1 MCNDYAR
8 EIELGRVLKAFKE
21 LEHLPPFAWHEGRT
35 PNDIAPQPHIKISD
49 KGFVTKLE
57 GKNLVGDMVKWAWK
71 TPAGKPVF
79 NFVSE
84 GRDFSQTQRVAILA
98 TSFYEYTTPKIA
110 KGKLKDQH
118 QFTVRGEEWFW
129 VAGIVKRDCFA
140 MLTTEPGPDVKPYH
154 DRQICVLKPKD
165 GMDWLSLSRPEI
177 ELLKPLPKGTL
188 EHRQTRKNGVD
199 L

>member
-8 EIELGRVLKAFKE
+8 EIELGRVLKAIKE
-21 LEHLPPFAWHEGRT
+21 MERVPPFAWQGGNT
-35 PNDIAPQPHIKISD
+35 PNDIAPQAHIKISD
-49 KGFVTKLE
+49 KGFVAKLE
-57 GKNLVGDMVKWAWK
+57 GKDLVGDMVKWAWK
-71 TPAGKPVF
+71 TPSGKPVF

-84 GRDFSQTQRVAILA
+84 KRDFSKSERCLILA
-98 TSFYEYTTPKIA
+98 TSFYEYIQPEQGKM
-110 KGKLKDQH
+110 KLKDQH
-118 QFTVRGEEWFW
+118 CFTMRDEEWFW
-129 VAGIVKRDCFA
+129 VAGIIKQGCFA

-154 DRQICVLKPKD
+154 DRQICLLKPQS
-165 GMDWLSLSRPEI
+165 GIDWLKLSRPES

>member
-8 EIELGRVLKAFKE
+8 EIELGRVLKALKE
-21 LEHLPPFAWHEGRT
+21 MEHVPPFAWKGGAT
-35 PNDIAPQPHIKISD
+35 PNDIAPQPHVKISD
-49 KGFVTKLE
+49 KGFVATLD
-57 GKNLVGDMVKWAWK
+57 GKHFVGDMVKWAWK

-84 GRDFSQTQRVAILA
+84 NRDFSQTQRVLILA
-98 TSFYEYTTPKIA
+98 TSFYEYTTPIIA

-118 QFTVRGEEWFW
+118 QFTMRGEEWFW
-129 VAGIVKRDCFA
+129 VAGIVKQGCFA
-140 MLTTEPGPDVKPYH
+140 MLTADPGADVKPYH
-154 DRQICVLKPKD
+154 DRQICVLKPEA
-165 GMDWLSLSRPEI
+165 GMDWLRLSRPEA
-177 ELLKPLPKGTL
+177 ELLKPLPKGAL